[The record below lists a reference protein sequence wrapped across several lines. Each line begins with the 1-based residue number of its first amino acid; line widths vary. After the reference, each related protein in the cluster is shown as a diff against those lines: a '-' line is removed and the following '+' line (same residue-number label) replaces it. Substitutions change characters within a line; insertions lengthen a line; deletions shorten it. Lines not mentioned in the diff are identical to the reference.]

1 MWGNIFEGVVQVS
14 FVIEKLVESIVIS
27 IVINFKLICR
37 NYTFTVKI
45 TPSVQFR
52 IDYNYTSHFLSVIN
66 DNYNM

>member
-1 MWGNIFEGVVQVS
+1 M
-14 FVIEKLVESIVIS
+14 IEKLVESIVIS